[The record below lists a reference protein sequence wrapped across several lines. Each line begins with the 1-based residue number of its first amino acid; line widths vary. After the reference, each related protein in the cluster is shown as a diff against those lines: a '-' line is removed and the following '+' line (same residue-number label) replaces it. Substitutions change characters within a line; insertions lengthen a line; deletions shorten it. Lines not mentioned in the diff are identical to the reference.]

1 MSRIVDRDSG
11 LLFWEQTT
19 TIMVGEF
26 IILFL
31 QLSFTGAMEHLHDDI
46 EQICEFGTE
55 PRLVQTPNQ
64 IWPISIKETAQTL
77 TVVLA
82 EWRSGRFLK
91 VMVLLALGCSVE
103 AVGRPYSDF
112 REGGLVGAP
121 GYSHYRG
128 RASVPAARNP
138 PAHRREIRIGV

>member
-55 PRLVQTPNQ
+55 PRLVQAPEQ
-64 IWPISIKETAQTL
+64 ILFIGVKDTVQTL
-77 TVVLA
+77 TCVLA
-82 EWRSGRFLK
+82 KWDGCRFLT
-91 VMVLLALGCSVE
+91 VSVLLAVWLLS
-103 AVGRPYSDF
+103 
-112 REGGLVGAP
+112 
-121 GYSHYRG
+121 
-128 RASVPAARNP
+128 
-138 PAHRREIRIGV
+138 